1 MISEFCE
8 ERAIKKTD
16 KMLEDS
22 GIAEW
27 LIKNNGGLYAR
38 ICFELRETAI
48 LMFKNQYLADSLRE
62 NQNKLFQKRNELSS
76 KIGETKASLKAWEI
90 RSKWILCDYEISSE
104 LEREQH
110 SDFIIDDEKTDD
122 NLLDDEI
129 TEQKKRKSQPNTNT
143 LSRPYSFK
151 YNSQKWLYFVNSFG
165 ILLLGFFVILYEYAL
180 KIGLSFVTIV
190 SLLSLVSKMNS
201 VQGIQVEW
209 ITVFAI
215 FSGISII
222 QYVSWYVYNE
232 FFYHNG
238 KFFKL
243 KSGKTI
249 FVLIYFSEAFLG
261 YEGLITLV
269 TPIGI
274 DTEPLD
280 WYIRVSIFLASGAF
294 VLINILFSASKA
306 YKNKKTEENTAKI
319 LTFIESH
326 KVTLISIIENMDLID
341 LYERRFQ
348 KYKNDFQNQLD
359 RDGGIYDLIN
369 LVSVNS
375 YTSVENKPISRRTIS
390 EKEISQQAME
400 FFIEKKSEHL
410 EIS

>member
-1 MISEFCE
+1 
-8 ERAIKKTD
+8 
-16 KMLEDS
+16 
-22 GIAEW
+22 
-27 LIKNNGGLYAR
+27 
-38 ICFELRETAI
+38 
-48 LMFKNQYLADSLRE
+48 
-62 NQNKLFQKRNELSS
+62 
-76 KIGETKASLKAWEI
+76 
-90 RSKWILCDYEISSE
+90 
-104 LEREQH
+104 
-110 SDFIIDDEKTDD
+110 
-122 NLLDDEI
+122 
-129 TEQKKRKSQPNTNT
+129 
-143 LSRPYSFK
+143 
-151 YNSQKWLYFVNSFG
+151 
-165 ILLLGFFVILYEYAL
+165 
-180 KIGLSFVTIV
+180 
-190 SLLSLVSKMNS
+190 MNS